1 MISNTFFRQKILKSF
16 FGCTFAKKNV
26 MNKQYFFKIVIV
38 LCIITFTQIRVTEQ
52 KLKDFQ
58 CDYGWYVLPE
68 NSNYSISGVYFVRCN
83 NEVEKIVKIK

>member
-1 MISNTFFRQKILKSF
+1 MFVVPSQ
-16 FGCTFAKKNV
+16 KKNV

-38 LCIITFTQIRVTEQ
+38 LCIITFTQIRVTGQ

-68 NSNYSISGVYFVRCN
+68 NSNYSISGVHFVRCN

>member
-1 MISNTFFRQKILKSF
+1 
-16 FGCTFAKKNV
+16 

-38 LCIITFTQIRVTEQ
+38 LCIITFTQIRVTGQ

-58 CDYGWYVLPE
+58 CDSGWYVLPE

-83 NEVEKIVKIK
+83 NEVEKVVKIK